1 MTKNKLL
8 TNTMKIHQTHKNKL
22 RTGSL
27 IALAIGVT
35 ACGKKEESSTETTSA
50 GHFSA
55 EQVSEALYAVLK
67 SDRKVYASK
76 IVNRLAKDEKV
87 IEAHEEWLENK
98 ALLLPA
104 QMFRE
109 GAEEVDSTDKPF
121 EFSYSLQSLWPLN
134 YENAKKQT
142 PAVVEGLKAVSIES
156 SPHYGKKWSGEE
168 EIAGQ
173 KYFVGIY
180 PDRAVAPACWT
191 CHNEHENTKDEYPV
205 FKKNDVMGGIVI
217 RIPFS
222 E

>member
-1 MTKNKLL
+1 
-8 TNTMKIHQTHKNKL
+8 MKVH
-22 RTGSL
+22 RTYKAALKSSTL
-27 IALAIGVT
+27 IALAMGIT
-35 ACGKKEESSTETTSA
+35 ACSEKADTSKEAKSA

-55 EQVSEALYAVLK
+55 EQVSEALYTVLK

-76 IVNRLAKDEKV
+76 IVNRLAKDEQV
-87 IEAHEEWLENK
+87 IAAHEEWLENK

-109 GAEEVDSTDKPF
+109 GAEEVDSADKPF

-222 E
+222 D